1 LSIKVMGMAKTLEQL
16 DKIANSLN
24 TRAIGGISMKLA
36 TKIANEAKSK
46 APLGPTGNLKNS
58 IYAKK
63 GRNAGLALAVVDAKI
78 APHRALVEYGTEH
91 SAAHPYWRPT
101 IEANDMGILE
111 DIKDK
116 LDKAI

>member
-1 LSIKVMGMAKTLEQL
+1 MGMAKTLEQL

-46 APLGPTGNLKNS
+46 APLGPTGNLKKS
-58 IYAKK
+58 ITAFK
-63 GRNAGLALAVVDAKI
+63 GRKAGLAIAAVDAKV
-78 APHRALVEYGTEH
+78 APHRAFVEYGTKH

-101 IEANDMGILE
+101 IEANETGILK
-111 DIKDK
+111 DIKEK